1 MEKTPQ
7 SHSPIKLL
15 ANAQDRFGVIRDLG
29 ISTLTYKV
37 AGSDSSE
44 LFIAENLMH
53 AKGGPPRHIHLLQ
66 DEWFFIRQGE
76 FILEVGGERF
86 MGKPGDSY
94 WGPRGVPHQWAY
106 TGGTGGSIL
115 FIFNPPGKMEAFFQ
129 ELANLTSMAPT
140 DREFWRKYEMELVG
154 PPLQV

>member
-76 FILEVGGERF
+76 FIMEVGQARYLL
-86 MGKPGDSY
+86 KPGDSL
-94 WGPRGVPHQWAY
+94 WGPRGVPHAWY
-106 TGGTGGSIL
+106 YSSDGPGSII
-115 FIFNPPGKMEAFFQ
+115 FVFNPPAMIEAFFE
-129 ELANLTSMAPT
+129 ELARRKGPAPAEP
-140 DREFWRKYEMELVG
+140 EFWRSFGMELAG